1 MSVILFHGLSKVL
14 AQCILIHRSVLARR
28 QCNIYSLPLATS
40 EPYGKPPPESLKRI
54 ESTDA
59 MKQVNRL
66 DRRGYT
72 TLIIADG
79 ARCCN
84 PLAKKNKLLVREC
97 NHSRGQFSIWRWF
110 RNRGRVRIQTGGIDS
125 FWAILK
131 NGIPPS
137 WRSNVNGRANPT
149 LWLYA
154 GWAHWRWES
163 DTANLMNKIR
173 HTLRQVW
180 RWKWWKWIRIIFDH
194 KVL

>member
-1 MSVILFHGLSKVL
+1 MSVILFHGLTKVL
-14 AQCILIHRSVLARR
+14 AQCILIHGFVLARR

-40 EPYGKPPPESLKRI
+40 KAYGKPPPESLKRI

-79 ARCCN
+79 ARCYN
-84 PLAKKNKLLVREC
+84 PLAKKNCLCASATTVVDNSPFGDGFAIVAEFE
-97 NHSRGQFSIWRWF
+97 SRPVELIPFGPI
-110 RNRGRVRIQTGGIDS
+110 
-125 FWAILK
+125 WAILK

-154 GWAHWRWES
+154 RSTHWRWES
-163 DTANLMNKIR
+163 DTANLMNKTG
-173 HTLRQVW
+173 HTLRQ
-180 RWKWWKWIRIIFDH
+180 
-194 KVL
+194 L

>member
-1 MSVILFHGLSKVL
+1 MSVILFHGLTKVL
-14 AQCILIHRSVLARR
+14 AQCILIHGSILARR

-40 EPYGKPPPESLKRI
+40 KAYGKPPPESLKRI

-79 ARCCN
+79 ARCYN
-84 PLAKKNKLLVREC
+84 PLAKKKLLVREC

-125 FWAILK
+125 FWANLGHSKEWYSPILEIK
-131 NGIPPS
+131 CKWSCKSDLVAVCSFNSLEMGERHS
-137 WRSNVNGRANPT
+137 KFNEQNWTHVATAVKTKKVNVDP
-149 LWLYA
+149 
-154 GWAHWRWES
+154 H
-163 DTANLMNKIR
+163 
-173 HTLRQVW
+173 H
-180 RWKWWKWIRIIFDH
+180 F
-194 KVL
+194 